1 MNILIVPS
9 WYPDKENTNWGYGQ
23 INGSFFLEQAHE
35 LNKIVNTQIVY
46 IKVHSLR
53 KMKLKNIINF
63 FSISWGLENG
73 IRTFRLNTFNFLPGS
88 TTGLLLQYKIIS
100 FFVFRFLSHSKKF
113 DLPDVVHCHGSF
125 FGGAVGIYASKFFKK
140 KLIFTE
146 HSRQLTNYL
155 LPKEVNYYKSLL
167 KNSSKVIALSNDFKN
182 YFRESYQINNNKI
195 EIIPNMI
202 PRIFIDHDQKVF
214 KKNKAFTFI
223 FIGMLIDLKKPLDI
237 IKAFSRINQSEI
249 DSQLKIIGVGNQRSK
264 CNELVNKLSLADRV
278 SFYDTLSREN
288 TLKKIAESH
297 CLCSV
302 STTESFGMSILEALS
317 LGLPV
322 VATKSGGP
330 QDLIN
335 ERNGLLVGIG
345 DIDGIANAM
354 KYIFYNYNN
363 FNSEYI
369 RVDALK
375 RFHPNVI
382 SNKLI
387 SIYQK

>member
-1 MNILIVPS
+1 
-9 WYPDKENTNWGYGQ
+9 
-23 INGSFFLEQAHE
+23 
-35 LNKIVNTQIVY
+35 
-46 IKVHSLR
+46 
-53 KMKLKNIINF
+53 
-63 FSISWGLENG
+63 
-73 IRTFRLNTFNFLPGS
+73 
-88 TTGLLLQYKIIS
+88 
-100 FFVFRFLSHSKKF
+100 
-113 DLPDVVHCHGSF
+113 
-125 FGGAVGIYASKFFKK
+125 
-140 KLIFTE
+140 
-146 HSRQLTNYL
+146 
-155 LPKEVNYYKSLL
+155 
-167 KNSSKVIALSNDFKN
+167 
-182 YFRESYQINNNKI
+182 
-195 EIIPNMI
+195 MI

-335 ERNGLLVGIG
+335 KRNGLLVDIG

>member
-53 KMKLKNIINF
+53 KMKLNNLFNF

-88 TTGLLLQYKIIS
+88 AAGLLLQYKIIS
-100 FFVFRFLSHSKKF
+100 FFVFRFLNFSKKF
-113 DLPDVVHCHGSF
+113 NLPDVVHCHGSF

-182 YFRESYQINNNKI
+182 YFRESYAINNNKI
-195 EIIPNMI
+195 EVIPNMI
-202 PRIFIDHDQKVF
+202 PRIFIDNNHKVF
-214 KKNKAFTFI
+214 QKNKAFTFI

-237 IKAFSRINQSEI
+237 INAFSKINQSEI
-249 DSQLKIIGVGNQRSK
+249 GSQLKIIGVGNQSSICK
-264 CNELVNKLSLADRV
+264 ELVNKLSLDDRV
-278 SFYDTLSREN
+278 SFFGTLSREN
-288 TLKKIAESH
+288 TLKEIAKSH

-335 ERNGLLVGIG
+335 KRNGLLVDIG
-345 DIDGIANAM
+345 DIDGIADAM
-354 KYIFYNYNN
+354 TYTRNNYNN

-369 RVDALK
+369 RDDALN
-375 RFHPNVI
+375 RFHPNVV